1 MTSAAAL
8 EPPRRTW
15 SETWLSQPLRL
26 YLDGR
31 FCEASGSSNH
41 TAINPANGA
50 RLALVPEASFADVD
64 QAVRAARRAF
74 ESGAWPALP
83 RRERGRLLQ
92 RIAEIVRAHR
102 AELATLIA
110 LENGKLYREA
120 CQDDMPDTADV
131 FDYYAGWVDKL
142 YGETCPVEGPFLNYT
157 LREPVGVCALIVPW
171 NFPLLLAAWKLAP
184 ALAMGN
190 TAVLKPS
197 PFTSLS
203 LVRFFEL
210 LHEQAGL
217 PAGVVNL
224 VLGGAT
230 TGEALV
236 RHRGVDK
243 VAFTGSTDT
252 GRRIVHGS
260 ADSNLKTVSL
270 ELGGKSPSIVFDDV
284 PDLDFAVA
292 RSFELMFSQKGEK
305 CSEPTRF
312 LIQRR
317 LYKDFVRRLAEKA
330 EAVICGDPFD
340 PASEQGPQCNR
351 PQFEKVLGYIEI
363 GQREGARVRAGGGP
377 DVKGRNAEGLFVRP
391 TIFDE
396 VGPQMRIAREEIFG
410 PVVCVLPFEDE
421 DEAIRLA
428 NANDYALAAG
438 LYTRDL
444 ARAHRV
450 ARRLDAGMV
459 FVNRYGCYD
468 FASPFGG
475 FKQSGWGKEM
485 ALHSLEAYTRTKS
498 VWVHL
503 A

>member
-1 MTSAAAL
+1 MTSDAAI
-8 EPPRRTW
+8 EPPRRAW
-15 SETWLSQPLRL
+15 AETWLAQPLRP

-31 FCEASGSSNH
+31 FCETSGSSH
-41 TAINPANGA
+41 YSAINPANGA
-50 RLALVPEASFADVD
+50 RLALVPEASSADVD

-74 ESGAWPALP
+74 ESGPWPALP

-102 AELATLIA
+102 TELATLIA

-120 CQDDMPDTADV
+120 YHDDMPDTADV

-210 LHEQAGL
+210 LHEKAGL

-224 VLGGAT
+224 VLGGAA

-236 RHRGVDK
+236 RHGGVDK

-284 PDLDFAVA
+284 PDLDFAVT
-292 RSFELMFSQKGEK
+292 RSFDLMFSQKGEK

-317 LYKDFVRRLAEKA
+317 LYHDFVRRLAEKA
-330 EAVICGDPFD
+330 EAVVCGDPFD

-363 GQREGARVRAGGGP
+363 GRREGARVRAGGGP
-377 DVKGRNAEGLFVRP
+377 DVKGPNAVGFFVRP

-410 PVVCVLPFEDE
+410 PVLCVLPFEDE
-421 DEAIRLA
+421 DEAVRLA

-485 ALHSLEAYTRTKS
+485 ALHSLDAYTRTKS

>member
-1 MTSAAAL
+1 M
-8 EPPRRTW
+8 
-15 SETWLSQPLRL
+15 
-26 YLDGR
+26 
-31 FCEASGSSNH
+31 
-41 TAINPANGA
+41 
-50 RLALVPEASFADVD
+50 RLALVPEASSAEVNR
-64 QAVRAARRAF
+64 AVGAARRAF
-74 ESGAWPALP
+74 ESAVWETLP
-83 RRERGRLLQ
+83 RRERGRLLR
-92 RIAEIVRAHR
+92 RIADTVRAHR
-102 AELATLIA
+102 AELATLIS

-120 CQDDMPDTADV
+120 YHDDMPDTADV

-157 LREPVGVCALIVPW
+157 LREPIGVCALVVPW

-190 TAVLKPS
+190 TVVLKPS

-210 LHEQAGL
+210 LHEMGEL

-224 VLGGAT
+224 VLGGAS
-230 TGEALV
+230 TGETLV
-236 RHRGVDK
+236 RHQGVDK
-243 VAFTGSTDT
+243 VAFTGSTET
-252 GRRIVHGS
+252 GRRIVRGS
-260 ADSNLKTVSL
+260 ADSNLKAVSL
-270 ELGGKSPSIVFDDV
+270 ELGGKSPSIVFEDV
-284 PDLDFAVA
+284 PDLDFAVE
-292 RSFELMFSQKGEK
+292 RSFALMFSQKGEK

-317 LYKDFVRRLAEKA
+317 LYNDFVGRLAEKA
-330 EAVICGDPFD
+330 ESVVCGDPFD
-340 PASEQGPQCNR
+340 PASDQGPQCNR
-351 PQFEKVLGYIEI
+351 PQFEKVLHYIET
-363 GQREGARVRAGGGP
+363 GRREGARLRAGGGP

-396 VGPQMRIAREEIFG
+396 VRPQMRIAQEEIFG
-410 PVVCVLPFEDE
+410 PVLCVLPFEDE
-421 DEAIRLA
+421 DEAVRLA
-428 NANDYALAAG
+428 NASEYALAAG
-438 LYTRDL
+438 LYTRDV

-475 FKQSGWGKEM
+475 FRQSGWGKEM